1 LFSANV
7 VEIGAFYDPNL
18 LPDHRGNYF
27 NHVNAKLVQLD
38 IRDEDDNL
46 IPPWNMNDKLR
57 PGTIVL
63 IDASLVCWHIFT
75 KGRGGKLDRKVST
88 SLLMRIYI
96 PVANAFDICQVY
108 QIQGH
113 RLKVLKKS
121 DAPLEEP
128 SIPRLPRV
136 DNQQQLKYDNSPRK
150 KASSAFSSFASPSK
164 KPQLDM

>member
-1 LFSANV
+1 MEESFPLSRDSDVAGPGAN
-7 VEIGAFYDPNL
+7 ECMLIDS
-18 LPDHRGNYF
+18 
-27 NHVNAKLVQLD
+27 
-38 IRDEDDNL
+38 DDNSL
-46 IPPWNMNDKLR
+46 QMNNIS
-57 PGTIVL
+57 PSIVKDIL
-63 IDASLVCWHIFT
+63 CSIEYAKKPFVKSLLMGFFT

-96 PVANAFDICQVY
+96 SVANAFDICQVY

-113 RLKVLKKS
+113 HLKALKKS
-121 DAPLEEP
+121 DAPPEEP

-164 KPQLDM
+164 KPRLDM